1 MLRRNRP
8 VEEIAE
14 DTGLT
19 AEEVEAL
26 KTNRPISARDQ
37 IRSRAFFLLC
47 RSTPPFEKAGWSPP
61 PIFPAPQSSKI
72 TQKVAKSPC
81 ANQQLKHPFFCGN
94 SEKSGICRRSRSL
107 LKLFITRDR
116 GE

>member
-19 AEEVEAL
+19 AEEVESL

-47 RSTPPFEKAGWSPP
+47 RSIPRLKKRGVHHHRFSLLHSHP
-61 PIFPAPQSSKI
+61 
-72 TQKVAKSPC
+72 KSPQKLQ
-81 ANQQLKHPFFCGN
+81 N
-94 SEKSGICRRSRSL
+94 L
-107 LKLFITRDR
+107 LATTSDLSIHFSAVIVKNPEFVA
-116 GE
+116 EAVPC

>member
-1 MLRRNRP
+1 MLCRNRP

-19 AEEVEAL
+19 AEEVESL

-47 RSTPPFEKAGWSPP
+47 RSTPPFEKSRVFTTTD
-61 PIFPAPQSSKI
+61 FPCPTVIQNHPKSCKI
-72 TQKVAKSPC
+72 TLRQS
-81 ANQQLKHPFFCGN
+81 
-94 SEKSGICRRSRSL
+94 
-107 LKLFITRDR
+107 TT
-116 GE
+116 